1 MASMNSV
8 DSMDFLLDKMR
19 GTKSNRVFLDMMNS

>member
-1 MASMNSV
+1 MNFV

-19 GTKSNRVFLDMMNS
+19 GTKSNKDFLEVMNS